1 MAILKKFSTNR
12 FKQDD
17 DTGFGNRNDS
27 QSTHLL
33 NKDGTFNVARK
44 GLPMLKRLNV
54 FHELI
59 TLPWWKFN
67 LLVFA
72 AYLLMNTLFAGLY
85 LAVGMEEIEGD
96 KGMTA
101 SEHFWD
107 AFFFSAQ
114 TLTTVGYGR
123 QNPIGFYANI
133 VSAVECL
140 IGLMSFALMTGL
152 LYSRFSRPV
161 ARLLYSE
168 NMLISPYKEG
178 KALMFRIANQSR
190 NQLIECEAELMVS
203 LNVLEQDRIYRRFFP
218 LKLERNKINS
228 LSLSWTIVHPLDE
241 NSPLYQLSKADL
253 KDSNAEFIFMFKAF
267 DDTYSQHVHT
277 RYSYMADELI
287 DDRKFSMMYER
298 SHDGSTTVLN
308 LDRINDLEE
317 VSLQIN

>member
-1 MAILKKFSTNR
+1 MAILKKLSSTR

-17 DTGFGNRNDS
+17 DTGFGNRNDN
-27 QSTHLL
+27 QSSRLL
-33 NKDGTFNVARK
+33 NKDGTFNVSRR
-44 GLPMLKRLNV
+44 GLPFLKRLNV

-67 LLVFA
+67 LLVLA

-96 KGMTA
+96 KGMTGV
-101 SEHFWD
+101 EHFWD
-107 AFFFSAQ
+107 AFFFSSQ

-161 ARLLYSE
+161 ARLLYST
-168 NMLISPYKEG
+168 NMLITPYKGG

-203 LNVLEQDRIYRRFFP
+203 LNVQEQDRIYRRFFP
-218 LKLERNKINS
+218 LKLERSKINS

-241 NSPLYQLSKADL
+241 NSPVYQLSKADL

-277 RYSYMADELI
+277 RYSYHADELH
-287 DDRKFSMMYER
+287 DDRRFSMMYER
-298 SHDGSTTVLN
+298 NEDGSTTLLH
-308 LDRINDLEE
+308 LDRINETE
-317 VSLQIN
+317 PTVEQ